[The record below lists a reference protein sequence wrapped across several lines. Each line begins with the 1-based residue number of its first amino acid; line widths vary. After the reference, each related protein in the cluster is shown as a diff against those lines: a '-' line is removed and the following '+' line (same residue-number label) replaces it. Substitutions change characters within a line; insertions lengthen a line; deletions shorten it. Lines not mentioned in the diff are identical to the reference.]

1 MDIAHCPLT
10 RPWMSSRRC
19 GFSRAGPWHVAP
31 HSLPPMRTQETTTAG
46 VGAGAG
52 TIASRLPTPHDH
64 WGHEPSPQPTHY
76 PPVASPSNV
85 RQRAH
90 QPSPPQPCGP
100 HPLTPQSFATKHTA
114 LQHTANDAATRG
126 PSPRLYMHM
135 ARCRQGR
142 RRRTSAVDSPAVGA
156 HGSPGLVTHKRGNNW
171 RYAVNPAC
179 KRLPPPHPDAATLAR
194 TDASAEGRA
203 LLNMEQM
210 AADSACFRA
219 CMPLRIGFPVLTVFA
234 SPVLFFAL
242 R

>member
-1 MDIAHCPLT
+1 MALGRGEHSQIPQANHPSWPHTPFHPCAQKKQRLQGWVRAQGQSPLASQPPT
-10 RPWMSSRRC
+10 ITGTIPTTNTLPSRRL
-19 GFSRAGPWHVAP
+19 S
-31 HSLPPMRTQETTTAG
+31 
-46 VGAGAG
+46 
-52 TIASRLPTPHDH
+52 
-64 WGHEPSPQPTHY
+64 
-76 PPVASPSNV
+76 SNV

-114 LQHTANDAATRG
+114 LQHTANDATRG